1 MIDWLRMNVLL
12 GRAGV
17 LGINRRNAEY
27 MLPHNPRSA
36 YPLVD
41 DKTLTK
47 QLAMKA
53 GVAVPE
59 LYGVVEI
66 QQQVRTLPQLLAK
79 HAEFVVKPARG
90 SQGDGIIV
98 VIGRTHELY
107 HCADGTLIS
116 EHDLS
121 FHVSNILSGVY
132 SLGGQSDKALIE
144 YRVKFDPLFEAVTYR
159 GVPDV
164 RIVVYRGVPVM
175 AMVRLPTRV
184 SGGKANL
191 HQGAIGTGVD
201 MATGTTLTAVCRNHI
216 VSEHPD
222 TGNPV
227 SGIRIPHWDTLM
239 DIAARSY
246 ELTGLGY
253 QGIDIVLDRDL
264 GPLMLELNARPG
276 LAIQIANRA
285 GLRTRLEAVDR
296 ELGNLRTVADRI
308 AFARLQFAHD
318 AEAATSRVGRAAA
331 VLPRAVDGVPP

>member
-1 MIDWLRMNVLL
+1 MMNWFRTAALL
-12 GRAGV
+12 ERKGV

-27 MLPHNPRSA
+27 MLPSNPRHC

-47 QLAMKA
+47 QLAAKA

-59 LYGVVEI
+59 LYGVIEI
-66 QQQVRTLPQLLAK
+66 QRQVRALPRLLRK
-79 HAEFVVKPARG
+79 YQDFVVKPARG

-98 VIGRTHELY
+98 VTGRTRTRY
-107 HCADGTLIS
+107 RAADGSLLDD
-116 EHDLS
+116 HDIC

-132 SLGGQSDKALIE
+132 SLGGQADRAMIE
-144 YRVKFDPLFEAVTYR
+144 YRVNFDPVFEAITYR

-164 RIVVYRGVPVM
+164 RIIVYRGVPVM
-175 AMVRLPTRV
+175 AMVRLPTRL

-201 MATGTTLTAVCRNHI
+201 MATGTTLTAVWRNEI
-216 VSEHPD
+216 VAEHPD

-227 SGIRIPHWDTLM
+227 SGMQIPHWDTL
-239 DIAARSY
+239 IELAARSY

-253 QGIDIVLDRDL
+253 QGIDIVLDRDK
-264 GPLMLELNARPG
+264 GPLILELNARPG

-285 GLRTRLEAVDR
+285 GLRTRLEIVERD
-296 ELGNLRTVADRI
+296 LPTLRSLADRV
-308 AFARLQFAHD
+308 AFARERFAH
-318 AEAATSRVGRAAA
+318 SRPVHGKFR
-331 VLPRAVDGVPP
+331 